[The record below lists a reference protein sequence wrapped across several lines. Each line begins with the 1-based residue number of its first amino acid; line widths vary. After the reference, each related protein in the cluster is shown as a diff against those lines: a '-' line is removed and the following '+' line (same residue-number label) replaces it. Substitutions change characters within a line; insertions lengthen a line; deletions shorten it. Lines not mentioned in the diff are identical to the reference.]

1 MFIYINK
8 HISKLNFSDAIC
20 KGFIRS
26 LKMYNILFYSK
37 NVKDERPNIAN

>member
-8 HISKLNFSDAIC
+8 HISKLNFSDAFC

-26 LKMYNILFYSK
+26 LKLCKILFYSK
-37 NVKDERPNIAN
+37 NVKDERPNIAD